1 MIDSKMVNGVKC
13 KALKNHKHTFLI
25 IVPTTKNMQIPGNS
39 PVVHYYDAREER
51 IAYKIT

>member
-1 MIDSKMVNGVKC
+1 MQSTKKIR
-13 KALKNHKHTFLI
+13 HTFVI
-25 IVPTTKNMQIPGNS
+25 IVPTAKITQIPGNS